1 MYVHTEYSVCTYPNN
16 ACTTVPAG
24 PSSSFQSFAH
34 SSILR
39 PAPLPLACPAVSGRL
54 LGQRVPGICICICIA
69 ASALRSHSIL
79 FHSKRLQSP
88 AITMADMAMDDCD
101 EPIGSH
107 HRTRTND
114 SHHQPGSELEAN
126 AAAATVHVQ
135 PTAPPSKLLC

>member
-1 MYVHTEYSVCTYPNN
+1 MYTPNN
-16 ACTTVPAG
+16 ACTVVPAG
-24 PSSSFQSFAH
+24 PSPSFQSFAH

-39 PAPLPLACPAVSGRL
+39 PSPSGLLPAVSGRL

-88 AITMADMAMDDCD
+88 AITMADMAMDNCD

-114 SHHQPGSELEAN
+114 SHHHHQPGSELEAN